1 MQETD
6 REDSPV
12 TFDRLAPGDEAGI
25 AEMSAMAGAIVREH
39 FDPIIGSAQ
48 NDYMIGLF
56 QTPEAIR
63 GQLEHGYR
71 YYFVRLEGRD
81 IGFLAFYPREGAM
94 YLSKFYLYRE
104 ERGKGYAR
112 TMMDF
117 VIRNAR
123 EAGLSAVELNVN
135 RNNSA
140 VKVYESLGF
149 AVVRTEKNDIG
160 SGFYMDDYVFRLDL

>member
-1 MQETD
+1 M
-6 REDSPV
+6 
-12 TFDRLAPGDEAGI
+12 TFEKLTAGDEAGV
-25 AEMSAMAGAIVREH
+25 AEMSAMATAIVREH

-63 GQLEHGYR
+63 EQLEHGYR
-71 YYFVRLEGRD
+71 YFFVREEGKN
-81 IGFLAFYPREGAM
+81 IGFVAFYPRDGAM

-112 TMMDF
+112 PMMDF
-117 VIRNAR
+117 VIRYAR
-123 EAGLSAVELNVN
+123 EAGLPAVELNVN

-149 AVVRTEKNDIG
+149 SVIREEKNDIG
-160 SGFYMDDYVFRLDL
+160 SGFFMDDYVFRLDL